1 MAAVYLDA
9 AFGSR
14 AAELDIEFVRRTAP
28 RWVAVLKMAAAGLNA
43 PLTSSAG
50 RLFDA
55 ASALAGLADCVSY
68 EGQAA
73 IELEQVADPAVTRA
87 YPCSSGGGLINGV
100 ELMAALATDLA
111 GGRAV
116 PEAAAAFHNGLAA
129 ALVRVARQAA
139 ADHGLETVALSGG
152 TFQNQLLAERVARGL
167 EEAELEVLTHNRVPP
182 NDGGISLGQA
192 VIAGARLDRGA

>member
-1 MAAVYLDA
+1 MA
-9 AFGSR
+9 S
-14 AAELDIEFVRRTAP
+14 T
-28 RWVAVLKMAAAGLNA
+28 GLNS

-55 ASALAGLADCVSY
+55 ASALAGLADAVSY

-73 IELEQVADPAVTRA
+73 IELEQLADPHVTRS
-87 YPCSSGGGLINGV
+87 YPCSVEDGLISGT
-100 ELMAALATDLA
+100 ELMAGLAGDLA
-111 GGRAV
+111 GGRPV

-129 ALVRVARQAA
+129 ALVTVAGRAA
-139 ADHGLETVALSGG
+139 SAHGLKTVALSGG

-167 EEAELEVLTHNRVPP
+167 QQAGLEVLTHHRVPP

-192 VIAGARLDRGA
+192 VVANARLFY